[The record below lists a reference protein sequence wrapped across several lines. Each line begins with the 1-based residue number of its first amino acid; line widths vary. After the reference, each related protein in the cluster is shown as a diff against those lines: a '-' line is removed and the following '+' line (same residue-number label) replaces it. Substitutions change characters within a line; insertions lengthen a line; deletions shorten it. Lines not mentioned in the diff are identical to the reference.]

1 MSHLLPCVM
10 KFVGIQLSGEQSMN
24 HQQEWLNSCVDEQL
38 IELNVTTLEGMSP
51 SEHLLYSDELPRRN
65 DGRLSNHILKRYE
78 HTEQGGWWCSGVDVI
93 TGDEDLWGC
102 FKPKQPRLSYDQK
115 KLIKYEHPPQTP
127 TGIFALRV
135 PLHLWASMAQQYH
148 IEFTLDRVDP
158 TQPDGGFWQWVMDH
172 PSIPLCITEGAK
184 KAGALLSAGYVAIAL
199 PGINNGYRTPKD
211 EQGNRLGK
219 SYLIPQLKKFTK
231 GRREIYITFDQD
243 SQPHT
248 IKAVNQAMRKLG
260 YLLTQTECQVKV
272 IHWNPEQGKGVDDL
286 LSNYG
291 KKAFDDC
298 YQKALPLEIWKAKEF
313 TRLTYGASLEVN
325 HRYLPNLTIPET
337 AKLVGIK
344 SGIGTGKTEGLG
356 KIVKQ
361 AIANHQKVLVIGHR
375 IKLVEQLCQRFGL
388 PYITE
393 INEYPHQKCLGYGL
407 CIDSL
412 HEKSQA
418 KFNPSDWQDA
428 VVIIDEIE
436 QVIWHGLNS
445 ETCRNNRV
453 SILRTF
459 KKLIQIVLETEGKL
473 LVADADLSDVSLDYL
488 VTLSGIDLQPFII
501 RNKWKPSIND
511 TWEAYNYPETT
522 PKRFIKDLVEYIRQ
536 GGKPFICLSAQK
548 LTSKW
553 GTQTLESYL
562 NKLFPDA
569 KILRIDSQSLTDPHH
584 DAYQCITQLNEI
596 LINYDIVLSSPA
608 IETGV
613 SIDIKGHFT
622 SVWSLAQGIQ
632 TPASVVQSLGRIRE
646 NIPRYLWLGSYG
658 FNQVGNGSTSI
669 PNLLTSGHRLTNLN
683 IRFLQQSDLESLDD
697 LDTGFQAESLLCWG
711 KMAVRVNAQMIH
723 YRESIISAI
732 QAENHKINLPNKKK
746 NNQIKETKQ
755 KKPNSSKATNKL
767 TETIEEVR
775 QSNYQLDCK
784 KIAQSQDLSDEEYQ
798 IIKKSLVKTI
808 QERRKLKK
816 YDLQRRYCL
825 PVTPQLVALD
835 NEGWYQKLRLHY
847 FLTIGRNYLADRD
860 TIVAKKLIEQG
871 QGSIFL
877 PDFNGRQFGA
887 IIGTMEVLGI
897 PILLNNINRKLI
909 NIDPDLIK
917 MANLAINN
925 RQDIKTIM
933 GIGIAKN
940 ASPITIIRRL
950 LDKIG
955 YGLTC
960 CGTKTINKKR
970 CRLYQVVTPDDKR
983 DTVFQQWLLKDQNSP
998 GTSEPWFEAYQL
1010 PQSQN
1015 QDPQDYSK
1023 HIQLSLDF
1031 SAINHG
1037 DKKRLVTDN

>member
-1 MSHLLPCVM
+1 
-10 KFVGIQLSGEQSMN
+10 MN
-24 HQQEWLNSCVDEQL
+24 HREEWLNSGVDEQL
-38 IELNVTTLEGMSP
+38 IKLNVTTLEGMSP

-93 TGDEDLWGC
+93 TGDQDLWGC
-102 FKPKQPRLSYDQK
+102 FKPKQPRLSYDQR

-135 PLHLWASMAQQYH
+135 PLHLWASIAQQYD
-148 IEFTLDRVDP
+148 IEFTPDIADQR
-158 TQPDGGFWQWVMDH
+158 QPDGGFWQWVMDH

-211 EQGNRLGK
+211 EQGNRIGK
-219 SYLIPQLKKFTK
+219 SYLIPQLNKLTN
-231 GRREIYITFDQD
+231 GGREIYITFDQD
-243 SQPHT
+243 SQPKT
-248 IKAVNQAMRKLG
+248 IKAVNHAIRKLG
-260 YLLTQTECQVKV
+260 YLLNQTGCTVKV
-272 IHWNPEQGKGVDDL
+272 IHWDCEQGKGVDDL
-286 LSNYG
+286 FINYG

-298 YQKALPLEIWKAKEF
+298 YQKALPLEIWKAREF
-313 TRLTYGASLEVN
+313 TQLTYEASLEVN
-325 HRYLPNLTIPET
+325 NRYLPSLAIPDT

-344 SGIGTGKTEGLG
+344 SGIGTGKTESLA
-356 KIVKQ
+356 KVVQ
-361 AIANHQKVLVIGHR
+361 EAIANRQKVLVIGHR

-393 INEYPHQKCLGYGL
+393 INGYPRQKCLGYGL

-418 KFNPSDWQDA
+418 KFNPHDWQNA

-445 ETCRNNRV
+445 ETCTNNRV
-453 SILRTF
+453 SILRCF
-459 KKLIQIVLETEGKL
+459 KQLIQVVLETRGRIF
-473 LVADADLSDVSLDYL
+473 VADADLSDVSLDYL
-488 VTLSGIDLQPFII
+488 IALSGIDLKPFII
-501 RNKWKPSIND
+501 KNYWKSTQNEKWQ
-511 TWEAYNYPETT
+511 AHNYPETT

-562 NKLFPDA
+562 KKQFPDA
-569 KILRIDSQSLTDPHH
+569 KILRIDSQSLTNPNH
-584 DAYQCITQLNEI
+584 DAYQCITQLNKI

-622 SVWSLAQGIQ
+622 SVWCLAQGIQ
-632 TPASVVQSLGRIRE
+632 TPTSVVQSLGRIRD
-646 NIPRYLWLGSYG
+646 NIPRYLWLASYG
-658 FNQVGNGSTSI
+658 FNKVGNGSTSI
-669 PNLLTSGHRLTNLN
+669 PKLLTSGHRLTNLN
-683 IRFLQQSDLESLDD
+683 IRFLQQADLESLDD

-711 KMAVRVNAQMIH
+711 KISVRINAQMIH
-723 YRESIISAI
+723 YRESILSAI
-732 QAENHKINLPNKKK
+732 KGENHKINLPNNNNNNTKKTKKNKKK
-746 NNQIKETKQ
+746 F
-755 KKPNSSKATNKL
+755 SKNANEL
-767 TETIEEVR
+767 AETIEEVR

-798 IIKKSLVKTI
+798 IIKKSLVKTTK
-808 QERRKLKK
+808 ERRKLRK
-816 YDLQRRYCL
+816 YDLQRRYCI

-877 PDFNGRQFGA
+877 PDFNSRQFGA
-887 IIGTMEVLGI
+887 IVGTMEVLGI
-897 PILLNNINRKLI
+897 NILLKDINRKLI
-909 NIDPDLIK
+909 NIDSDLII
-917 MANLAINN
+917 MADLAINN

-940 ASPITIIRRL
+940 ASPITIIRRF
-950 LDKIG
+950 LDKLG
-955 YGLTC
+955 YGLNC
-960 CGTKTINKKR
+960 CGTKIINKKR
-970 CRLYQVVTPDDKR
+970 FRLYQVVTPNDNR
-983 DTVFQQWLLKDQNSP
+983 ETVFQQWLLKDQKSP

-1010 PQSQN
+1010 PKSQN
-1015 QDPQDYSK
+1015 KDTQDYSK

-1031 SAINHG
+1031 SGINYE
-1037 DKKRLVTDN
+1037 DKKKTDH

>member
-1 MSHLLPCVM
+1 
-10 KFVGIQLSGEQSMN
+10 MN
-24 HQQEWLNSCVDEQL
+24 YQEEWLNSCVDEQL
-38 IELNVTTLEGMSP
+38 IKLNVTTLEGMSP

-65 DGRLSNHILKRYE
+65 DGRLSNHILKRYQ

-102 FKPKQPRLSYDQK
+102 FKPNQPRLSYDQK

-135 PLHLWASMAQQYH
+135 PLHLWTRIAQQYQ
-148 IEFTLDRVDP
+148 IKFTPDIVDHR
-158 TQPDGGFWQWVMDH
+158 QPDGGFWQWVMDH

-184 KAGALLSAGYVAIAL
+184 KAGALLSAEYVAIAL

-211 EQGNRLGK
+211 EQGNRVGK
-219 SYLIPQLKKFTK
+219 SYLIPQLKKFTQ

-243 SQPHT
+243 TKPDT
-248 IKAVNQAMRKLG
+248 IKAVNHAIRKLG
-260 YLLTQTECQVKV
+260 YLLTQAGCQVKV
-272 IHWNPEQGKGVDDL
+272 IHWNSEQGKGVDDL
-286 LSNYG
+286 LTNYG
-291 KKAFDDC
+291 KKAFDDS
-298 YQKALPLEIWKAKEF
+298 YQKALPLEIWKAREF
-313 TRLTYGASLEVN
+313 TQLTYEASLEVN
-325 HRYLPNLTIPET
+325 NRYLPSLVIPDT

-344 SGIGTGKTEGLG
+344 SAIGTGKTEALT
-356 KIVKQ
+356 KVVKQ

-393 INEYPHQKCLGYGL
+393 INDYPDQKCLGYGL

-418 KFNPSDWQDA
+418 NFNPHDWQNA
-428 VVIIDEIE
+428 VIVIDEIE
-436 QVIWHGLNS
+436 QVIWHCLNS
-445 ETCRNNRV
+445 ETCTNNRV
-453 SILRTF
+453 SILRCF
-459 KKLIQIVLETEGKL
+459 KQLIQVVLEKKGKI

-488 VTLSGIDLQPFII
+488 VALSGICLKPFII
-501 RNKWKPSIND
+501 KNYWKPTLKE
-511 TWEAYNYPETT
+511 TWQAYHYLETT
-522 PKRFIKDLVEYIRQ
+522 PKYFLHGLVDHIRQ

-548 LTSKW
+548 VTSKW

-562 NKLFPDA
+562 RKQFPNSN
-569 KILRIDSQSLTDPHH
+569 ILRIDSQSLTDPNH
-584 DAYQCITQLNEI
+584 DAYQCITRLNDI
-596 LINYDIVLSSPA
+596 LTNYDIVLSSPA
-608 IETGV
+608 IETGI
-613 SIDIKGHFT
+613 SIDIKDHFS
-622 SVWSLAQGIQ
+622 SVWCLAQGIQ
-632 TPASVVQSLGRIRE
+632 TPTSVVQSLGRVRD
-646 NIPRYLWLGSYG
+646 NIPRYLWLASYG
-658 FNQVGNGSTSI
+658 FNKVGNGSTSI

-683 IRFLQQSDLESLDD
+683 IRFLQQADLESIDD

-711 KMAVRVNAQMIH
+711 KIAVRVNAQMIH
-723 YRESIISAI
+723 YRETIISIIKA
-732 QAENHKINLPNKKK
+732 ANHNIKLVKKKKCKKEKEAKYNKLNLPQHK
-746 NNQIKETKQ
+746 
-755 KKPNSSKATNKL
+755 NKL

-775 QSNYQLDCK
+775 KSNYLLDCK
-784 KIAQSQDLSDEEYQ
+784 KVAQSQDLSDEEYQ
-798 IIKKSLVKTI
+798 IVKKSLVKTVK
-808 QERRKLKK
+808 ERRKLRK
-816 YDLQRRYCL
+816 YDLKRRYSL

-835 NEGWYQKLRLHY
+835 DEGWYQKLRIHY

-860 TIVAKKLIEQG
+860 TIVAKKLIQQG
-871 QGSIFL
+871 QGSIFF
-877 PDFNGRQFGA
+877 PDFNSCQFGA

-897 PILLNNINRKLI
+897 HIILKDVGRKLI
-909 NIDPDLIK
+909 NIDSDLLKLADFAIK
-917 MANLAINN
+917 N

-940 ASPITIIRRL
+940 ASPITIIRRF

-970 CRLYQVVTPDDKR
+970 VRLYQVVTPNDNREK
-983 DTVFQQWLLKDQNSP
+983 VFQQWLLKDKTWP

-1010 PQSQN
+1010 PKSQN
-1015 QDPQDYSK
+1015 QDRQDYTK

-1031 SAINHG
+1031 STTSLGAKNKIGH
-1037 DKKRLVTDN
+1037 

>member
-1 MSHLLPCVM
+1 MA
-10 KFVGIQLSGEQSMN
+10 FVGIQLSGEQIMN
-24 HQQEWLNSCVDEQL
+24 PHQEWLNSCVDEQL
-38 IELNVTTLEGMSP
+38 IKLNVTKLEGMSP

-65 DGRLSNHILKRYE
+65 DGRLTHHILKRYE

-135 PLHLWASMAQQYH
+135 PLHLWATIAQQYQ
-148 IEFTLDRVDP
+148 IEFTPDMADE

-211 EQGNRLGK
+211 ELGNRIGK
-219 SYLIPQLKKFTK
+219 SYLIPQLNKLTY
-231 GRREIYITFDQD
+231 GRREIYLTFDQD
-243 SQPHT
+243 SQPNT
-248 IKAVNQAMRKLG
+248 IKAVNHAIRKLG
-260 YLLTQTECQVKV
+260 YLLTQTGSQVKV

-286 LSNYG
+286 LVNDG

-298 YQKALPLEIWKAKEF
+298 YQKALPLEIWKAREF
-313 TRLTYGASLEVN
+313 TQLTHETSLEVN
-325 HRYLPNLTIPET
+325 ARYLPSLMISDT

-344 SGIGTGKTEGLG
+344 SGIGTGKTEALV
-356 KIVKQ
+356 KVVKQ

-393 INEYPHQKCLGYGL
+393 INEYSYQTFIGYGL

-418 KFNPSDWQDA
+418 KFNPQDWQDA
-428 VVIIDEIE
+428 LVIIDEVE
-436 QVIWHGLNS
+436 QVIWHCLNS
-445 ETCRNNRV
+445 ETCTNNRV
-453 SILRTF
+453 SILRCF
-459 KKLIQIVLETEGKL
+459 KQLIQTIVAGKGRIF
-473 LVADADLSDVSLDYL
+473 VADADLSDVSLDYL
-488 VTLSGIDLQPFII
+488 ITLSGIDLQPFII
-501 RNKWKPSIND
+501 QNNWKPTLTE
-511 TWEAYNYPETT
+511 TWQAYHYPETN
-522 PKRFIKDLVEYIRQ
+522 PKRFLEGLVDHIRQ

-548 LTSKW
+548 ITSKW
-553 GTQTLESYL
+553 GTQTLEFYL
-562 NKLFPDA
+562 KKQFPNA
-569 KILRIDSQSLTDPHH
+569 NILRIDSQSLTDPNH
-584 DAYQCITQLNEI
+584 DAYQCIPRLNEI

-613 SIDIKGHFT
+613 SIDIKDHFT
-622 SVWSLAQGIQ
+622 SVWCLAQGIQ
-632 TPASVVQSLGRIRE
+632 TPTSVVQSLGRIRD
-646 NIPRYLWLGSYG
+646 NIPRYLWLASYG
-658 FNQVGNGSTSI
+658 FNKVGNGSTSI

-683 IRFLQQSDLESLDD
+683 IRFLQQADLESLDD

-711 KMAVRVNAQMIH
+711 KIAVRVNAQMIH
-723 YRESIISAI
+723 YRETIISFIKA
-732 QAENHKINLPNKKK
+732 ANHHINLVKKYKKEKTNKKK
-746 NNQIKETKQ
+746 
-755 KKPNSSKATNKL
+755 SLARSKNKL

-775 QSNYQLDCK
+775 ENNYRLDCEK
-784 KIAQSQDLSDEEYQ
+784 VAQSQDLSDEEYQ
-798 IIKKSLVKTI
+798 MIKKSLVKTTK
-808 QERRKLKK
+808 ERRQLRK
-816 YDLQRRYCL
+816 YDLKRRYYL
-825 PVTPQLVALD
+825 PVTPQLVVLD
-835 NEGWYQKLRLHY
+835 NEGWYQKLRIHY

-877 PDFNGRQFGA
+877 PDFNGRQLGA

-897 PILLNNINRKLI
+897 NILLKNMGRKLI
-909 NIDPDLIK
+909 NIDDDLKK

-970 CRLYQVVTPDDKR
+970 VRLYQVVTPNDNRQK
-983 DTVFQQWLLKDQNSP
+983 VFQQWLLKDQNAP
-998 GTSEPWFEAYQL
+998 GTSEPWFEPYL
-1010 PQSQN
+1010 VSKPQ
-1015 QDPQDYSK
+1015 PQDRQDK
-1023 HIQLSLDF
+1023 NNHIQLSLDF
-1031 SAINHG
+1031 SAISQG
-1037 DKKRLVTDN
+1037 IKKTRQ

>member
-1 MSHLLPCVM
+1 ME
-10 KFVGIQLSGEQSMN
+10 FVGIQLSGEQSMN
-24 HQQEWLNSCVDEQL
+24 HQEEWLNSCVDEQL
-38 IELNVTTLEGMSP
+38 IELNVTTLEGISP

-102 FKPKQPRLSYDQK
+102 FKPKEPRLSYDQR

-135 PLHLWASMAQQYH
+135 PLHLWVSIAQQYQ
-148 IEFTLDRVDP
+148 IEFTPDIVDP
-158 TQPDGGFWQWVMDH
+158 RQPDGGFWQWVMNH

-211 EQGNRLGK
+211 EQGNRIGK
-219 SYLIPQLKKFTK
+219 SYLIPQLNKLSND
-231 GRREIYITFDQD
+231 GREIYITFDQD
-243 SQPHT
+243 SQPNT
-248 IKAVNQAMRKLG
+248 ITAVNHAIRKLG
-260 YLLTQTECQVKV
+260 YLLTQTGCQVKV
-272 IHWNPEQGKGVDDL
+272 IHWDCEQGKGVDDL
-286 LSNYG
+286 LINYG

-298 YQKALPLEIWKAKEF
+298 YQKALPLEIWKAREF
-313 TRLTYGASLEVN
+313 IQLTYEASLEVN
-325 HRYLPNLTIPET
+325 NRYLPDLTIPDT

-344 SGIGTGKTEGLG
+344 SGIGTGKTEALA
-356 KIVKQ
+356 KIVKEE
-361 AIANHQKVLVIGHR
+361 IANNKKVLVIGHR

-393 INEYPHQKCLGYGL
+393 INVNLHQECVGYGL

-418 KFNPSDWQDA
+418 KFNPYDWQDA
-428 VVIIDEIE
+428 VIIIDEIE

-445 ETCRNNRV
+445 ETCTNNRV
-453 SILRTF
+453 SILRCL
-459 KKLIQIVLETEGKL
+459 KQLMQAIVGAKGRII
-473 LVADADLSDVSLDYL
+473 VADADLSDVSLDYL
-488 VTLSGIDLQPFII
+488 IALSGINLKPFII
-501 RNKWKPSIND
+501 KNYWKSTIKK
-511 TWEAYNYPETT
+511 TWQAYNYPETT
-522 PKRFIKDLVEYIRQ
+522 PKRFLQGLVEHIRQ

-548 LTSKW
+548 ITSKW

-562 NKLFPDA
+562 KKQFPDA
-569 KILRIDSQSLTDPHH
+569 NILRIDSQSLTDPNH
-584 DAYQCITQLNEI
+584 DAYQCITALNEI
-596 LINYDIVLSSPA
+596 LTNYDIVLSSPA

-622 SVWSLAQGIQ
+622 SVWCLAQGIQ
-632 TPASVVQSLGRIRE
+632 TPTSVVQSLGRIRD
-646 NIPRYLWLGSYG
+646 NIPRYLWLASYG
-658 FNQVGNGSTSI
+658 FNKVGNGSTSI

-683 IRFLQQSDLESLDD
+683 IRFLQQADLESLDD
-697 LDTGFQAESLLCWG
+697 LDIGFQAESLLCWG
-711 KMAVRVNAQMIH
+711 KIAVRVNAQMIH
-723 YRESIISAI
+723 YRETIISIIRAT
-732 QAENHKINLPNKKK
+732 NHHTNLVEKKK
-746 NNQIKETKQ
+746 RKKKKEINKNGNYLSQ
-755 KKPNSSKATNKL
+755 FQNKL

-775 QSNYQLDCK
+775 YSNYLLDCEK
-784 KIAQSQDLSDEEYQ
+784 VAQSQDLSDEEYQ
-798 IIKKSLVKTI
+798 IIKKSLVKTVK
-808 QERRKLKK
+808 ERRKLRK
-816 YDLQRRYCL
+816 YDLKRRYCL

-835 NEGWYQKLRLHY
+835 DKGWYQKLRIHY
-847 FLTIGRNYLADRD
+847 FLTRGRNYLADRD
-860 TIVAKKLIEQG
+860 TMIAKKLIEQG

-877 PDFNGRQFGA
+877 PDFNGRQLGA

-897 PILLNNINRKLI
+897 HILLKDISRKLI
-909 NIDPDLIK
+909 NIDADLIN

-925 RQDIKTIM
+925 RKDIKTIM

-940 ASPITIIRRL
+940 ASPITIIRRF

-970 CRLYQVVTPDDKR
+970 VRLYQVVTPNDNREK
-983 DTVFQQWLLKDQNSP
+983 VFQQWLLKDQNSP
-998 GTSEPWFEAYQL
+998 GTSEPWFETYQL
-1010 PQSQN
+1010 PKYQN
-1015 QDPQDYSK
+1015 QDGQDYNK

-1031 SAINHG
+1031 SGISNS
-1037 DKKRLVTDN
+1037 DKKRLVSDTST